1 MMERFLQ
8 YGISGTIQ
16 EEEGESD
23 QLAGTTF
30 VITGTLSLPR
40 EHFKVIIL
48 KAGGKVSDSVSNKT
62 TYLLAGENAGSKLQ
76 KAQKLN
82 VTILTEK
89 EFNTLMGS

>member
-40 EHFKVIIL
+40 EHFKAMIL
-48 KAGGKVSDSVSNKT
+48 KAGGKVSD
-62 TYLLAGENAGSKLQ
+62 
-76 KAQKLN
+76 
-82 VTILTEK
+82 
-89 EFNTLMGS
+89 

>member
-23 QLAGTTF
+23 QLEGMTF

-40 EHFKVIIL
+40 EHYKAIIL
-48 KAGGKVSDSVSNKT
+48 KAGGKSV
-62 TYLLAGENAGSKLQ
+62 
-76 KAQKLN
+76 
-82 VTILTEK
+82 ILFQAKRPTCLPERMAEVK
-89 EFNTLMGS
+89 CKKRRS

>member
-1 MMERFLQ
+1 M
-8 YGISGTIQ
+8 
-16 EEEGESD
+16 
-23 QLAGTTF
+23 
-30 VITGTLSLPR
+30 
-40 EHFKVIIL
+40 IL

>member
-40 EHFKVIIL
+40 EHFKAIIL
-48 KAGGKVSDSVSNKT
+48 KAGGKVSDFAGKELPVGMPGAV
-62 TYLLAGENAGSKLQ
+62 LAGNGKINEEL
-76 KAQKLN
+76 LR
-82 VTILTEK
+82 ILSEK
-89 EFNTLMGS
+89 

>member
-1 MMERFLQ
+1 MNP
-8 YGISGTIQ
+8 ISWPETKGSLSSMQLRLI
-16 EEEGESD
+16 EESKIHC
-23 QLAGTTF
+23 A
-30 VITGTLSLPR
+30 R
-40 EHFKVIIL
+40 EHFKAIIL